1 MKYGRY
7 EIIRELG
14 RGSMGMVY
22 LAHDPNINREVALK
36 ILRPDRVESADF
48 VQRFLKEARAI
59 GRLAHNNIVTVY
71 DVGED
76 QNTVFIA
83 MELLKGSPLNVH
95 ARDKTPSYDE
105 ITELGIEIASS
116 LDYAHGKGIVHRDI
130 KPPNIMITEDG
141 HVKITDFGIAHI
153 DDTEATQQTQAGEI
167 LGTPNYMSP
176 EQVLGKKV
184 DGRSDLFS
192 LGVILYELVSGV
204 KPFKGENLGS
214 IFNSITTAVPVDLA
228 DLKPDMPRALSDVI
242 MKSLS
247 KDPALRYQTGRDMA
261 EALAATRGN
270 QLLEAGMIPRK
281 GKPGRR
287 IAAAVIIA
295 MAVLVAAAAILVMS
309 GKKDRPALGP
319 VKQNPSAEAVLNLD
333 SEPVGAQVF
342 IDGKSKGASPLKIP
356 LSLGE
361 HEVKISMPGYL
372 EWEAQVN
379 LDKKGE
385 QPLKITLEPEVN
397 KPNLK

>member
-7 EIIRELG
+7 EIIKELG

-59 GRLAHNNIVTVY
+59 GRLAHPNIVTVY

-76 QNTVFIA
+76 QKTVFIA
-83 MELLKGSPLNVH
+83 MELLEGLPLNVH
-95 ARDKTPSYDE
+95 ARDKALSIDE

-130 KPPNIMITEDG
+130 KPPNIMITENG
-141 HVKITDFGIAHI
+141 RVKITDFGIAHI
-153 DDTEATQQTQAGEI
+153 DDAEATQQTQAGEI

-192 LGVILYELVSGV
+192 LGVILYELISGI

-214 IFNSITTAVPVDLA
+214 IFNAITMTDPVKLA
-228 DLKPDMPRALSDVI
+228 DVKPDTPQALSDII
-242 MKSLS
+242 MKTLS
-247 KDPALRYQTGRDMA
+247 KDPALRYQTGKEMA
-261 EALAATRGN
+261 DALAATRKK
-270 QLLEAGMIPRK
+270 QQVEAGILPRK
-281 GKPGRR
+281 VKPGKRIATAAIIAVAVLL
-287 IAAAVIIA
+287 IAAAIFI
-295 MAVLVAAAAILVMS
+295 MT
-309 GKKDRPALGP
+309 GKKDKPAIVP
-319 VKQNPSAEAVLNLD
+319 APQSPAVEAALSVE
-333 SEPVGAQVF
+333 SEPSGAQVF
-342 IDGKSKGASPLKIP
+342 IDGKSKGTSPVKIP
-356 LSLGE
+356 LNLGE
-361 HEVKISMPGYL
+361 HEVRISMPGYL

-385 QPLKITLEPEVN
+385 QPLKITLEPQET
-397 KPNLK
+397 KPN

>member
-7 EIIRELG
+7 EIIKELG

-59 GRLAHNNIVTVY
+59 GRLAHTNIVTVY
-71 DVGED
+71 DVGVD
-76 QNTVFIA
+76 QKTVFIA
-83 MELLKGSPLNVH
+83 MELLRGAPLNVH
-95 ARDKTPSYDE
+95 ARNKALSIDE

-153 DDTEATQQTQAGEI
+153 DDIEATQQTQAGEI

-192 LGVILYELVSGV
+192 LGVILYELVSGA

-214 IFNSITTAVPVDLA
+214 IFNAITTTVPVKLA
-228 DLKPDMPRALSDVI
+228 DLKPDTPQALSDII

-247 KDPALRYQTGRDMA
+247 KDPALRYQTGKEMA
-261 EALAATRGN
+261 DALAATRRK
-270 QLLEAGMIPRK
+270 QLFEAGTIPGK
-281 GKPGRR
+281 GWPGKR
-287 IAAAVIIA
+287 IAAAAIIA
-295 MAVLVAAAAILVMS
+295 MAVLLTAAAIFIMS
-309 GKKDRPALGP
+309 GKKDKLAIEPMNQSPA
-319 VKQNPSAEAVLNLD
+319 AEAVLNLE

-361 HEVKISMPGYL
+361 HEVRISMPGYL

-385 QPLKITLEPEVN
+385 QLLKITLEPQET
-397 KPNLK
+397 KPD

>member
-7 EIIRELG
+7 EIVKELG

-59 GRLAHNNIVTVY
+59 GRLAHPHIVTVY

-76 QNTVFIA
+76 NKTVFIA
-83 MELLKGSPLNVH
+83 MELLEGTPLNVH
-95 ARDKTPSYDE
+95 ARDNSLSFE
-105 ITELGIEIASS
+105 QITGLGIEVASS

-130 KPPNIMITEDG
+130 KPPNIMITEG
-141 HVKITDFGIAHI
+141 GKVKITDFGIAHI
-153 DDTEATQQTQAGEI
+153 DDPEATQQTQAGEI

-214 IFNSITTAVPVDLA
+214 IFNSITSSEPVNLRE
-228 DLKPDMPRALSDVI
+228 LKPDAPKGLCDVI

-247 KDPALRYQTGRDMA
+247 KDPALRHQTGKDMA
-261 EALAATRGN
+261 DALNATREKV
-270 QLLEAGMIPRK
+270 QPVAETASQAGTS
-281 GKPGRR
+281 GKR
-287 IAAAVIIA
+287 IAVAVIIAAIVLMAAAVIFFITGNKEKS
-295 MAVLVAAAAILVMS
+295 VVQPEQ
-309 GKKDRPALGP
+309 KPPA
-319 VKQNPSAEAVLNLD
+319 AEAVLNVE
-333 SEPVGAQVF
+333 SEPSGARVF
-342 IDGKSKGASPLKIP
+342 IDGKSEGATPLKIP

-361 HEVKISMPGYL
+361 HEVRVSMPGYL
-372 EWEAQVN
+372 DWDAQVN

-385 QPLKITLEPEVN
+385 QPLKVRLEPQET
-397 KPNLK
+397 KPG

>member
-7 EIIRELG
+7 EIIKELG

-59 GRLAHNNIVTVY
+59 GRLSHPNMVTVY

-76 QNTVFIA
+76 QKTVFIA
-83 MELLKGSPLNVH
+83 MELLQGLPLNVH
-95 ARDKTPSYDE
+95 ARDNTLSIDE
-105 ITELGIEIASS
+105 ITGLGIQVASS

-130 KPPNIMITEDG
+130 KPPNIMITPDG
-141 HVKITDFGIAHI
+141 NVKITDFGIAHI
-153 DDTEATQQTQAGEI
+153 DDPDASQQTQAGEI

-192 LGVILYELVSGV
+192 LGVILYELISGA

-214 IFNSITTAVPVDLA
+214 IFNAITTIEPVKLA
-228 DLKPDMPRALSDVI
+228 ELKPDAPQMLTDII

-247 KDPALRYQTGRDMA
+247 KDPALRYQTGKEMA
-261 EALAATRGN
+261 EALAATRKKG
-270 QLLEAGMIPRK
+270 QAIAGEIPQT
-281 GKPGRR
+281 GKNGKQ
-287 IAAAVIIA
+287 IAAAAVIGTV
-295 MAVLVAAAAILVMS
+295 VLLIAAAIFILS
-309 GKKDRPALGP
+309 GNKDKSAVNRVQQPPA
-319 VKQNPSAEAVLNLD
+319 AEAVLNVE
-333 SEPVGAQVF
+333 SEPPGAQVF
-342 IDGKSKGASPLKIP
+342 VDSKSKGASPLKIP
-356 LSLGE
+356 LTLGE
-361 HEVKISMPGYL
+361 HEVRVSMPGYL

-385 QPLKITLEPEVN
+385 EPLKIKLEPQET
-397 KPNLK
+397 KPD